1 MSEPVGLPF
10 FLFMV
15 FVNPFRHRIGPEDV
29 MVMVMVIY
37 TALVRSH
44 QSTSAGSFGLV
55 RPAWI
60 RYTRS
65 AGYAAISDLKTAHRE
80 EGCHLLSG
88 ELQRLWEDAVFHV
101 QCRSPV

>member
-1 MSEPVGLPF
+1 MSNIY
-10 FLFMV
+10 M
-15 FVNPFRHRIGPEDV
+15 V
-29 MVMVMVIY
+29 MVMVMY

-65 AGYAAISDLKTAHRE
+65 AVPQDVEPPRALSVLSIPVSGCLTSPYLIRPAALVAWLAEVEVKRGT
-80 EGCHLLSG
+80 
-88 ELQRLWEDAVFHV
+88 
-101 QCRSPV
+101 